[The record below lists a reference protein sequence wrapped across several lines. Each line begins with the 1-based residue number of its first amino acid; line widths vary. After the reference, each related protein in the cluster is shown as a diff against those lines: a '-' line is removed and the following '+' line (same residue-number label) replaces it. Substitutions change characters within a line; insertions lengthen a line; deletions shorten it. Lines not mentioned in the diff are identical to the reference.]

1 MKRPSEFAG
10 PSSQPPGASS
20 PAFLLAQLGA
30 HAASKFAERLRSLK
44 LAPPHAGILGILSAN
59 PAITQQRLAAIL
71 GMVPSRLVALLDELE
86 TRGLIERR
94 QNPDDR
100 RRHALHLTEKGRSA
114 LDKVGRV
121 SREHSQFLLAAL
133 SEDEQRQ
140 LAAFLQRVADA
151 HGLTRGV
158 HPGYRLIGRH
168 PSRNTSSGGLDEP
181 SVADRSTG
189 RRSRRRQLI

>member
-1 MKRPSEFAG
+1 MSKSRHNYECSA
-10 PSSQPPGASS
+10 QPPGASS

-44 LAPPHAGILGILSAN
+44 LAPPHAGILGILSAT
-59 PAITQQRLAAIL
+59 PAITQQRLSTML

-94 QNPDDR
+94 ANPDDR

-114 LDKVGRV
+114 LDMVGRV

-158 HPGYRLIGRH
+158 HPGYRLIGRR
-168 PSRNTSSGGLDEP
+168 PRRNTDKAAQDE
-181 SVADRSTG
+181 SAAEDRST
-189 RRSRRRQLI
+189 RSQPRSRPPI